1 MLREKAPL
9 EIATN
14 NSEVNL
20 KQKRTSSTFA
30 WSGKNAKLL
39 IKKPLFEK
47 RASPVIMEI

>member
-1 MLREKAPL
+1 MLQEKAPL

-20 KQKRTSSTFA
+20 KQKRTSGTSA
-30 WSGKNAKLL
+30 WSGKNVKLQ

-47 RASPVIMEI
+47 WLPTEK